1 MSADLAG
8 ALRYA
13 PAGPRGRPSGSFPAA
28 AFASPARLVSARNR
42 LGEENVN
49 HPPASQS
56 SQFAA
61 PTVGAAA
68 VSDSL
73 APFAPAA
80 ADRATWMRHLEPV
93 ELAAGAVLFRQGEPA
108 EFLCFVESGELAVVL
123 EVPGAGRVPVRR
135 FGPGQC
141 LGEMA
146 LYRREARA
154 ATVEALAPSRLWRLG
169 TAQLAAI
176 EREAPALA
184 LAMHRHVAGLL
195 AERVAFANTELKD
208 PLARLAHAIRGLAAS
223 RFGETEWDR
232 AALAVAARRG
242 DEVGAVASALDHLVA
257 QLGSYLEELKT
268 ATARR
273 EAVES
278 ELRIAGEI
286 QASFLPPAPPSAVV
300 PAAGAGPAGAVPA
313 RVDFSAR
320 MKPAREAGG
329 DLYDGFFLPDGRF
342 LCVVGDVSGKGVS
355 AALFMAV
362 TATGLRAL
370 APGAAEPG
378 ELITRLNRLLCERN
392 DTLQFVTVFAA
403 ILDPASGELV
413 WTNAGHPPPFVLR
426 ADGGLERLDGAR
438 ATPLAVFENHAYAT
452 HRARLAPGDTLLMFT
467 DGVTEAMDARQA
479 LYGDER
485 LAALLAARPGREAAG
500 ALVEAVLADVL
511 AYEAGCPQAD
521 DITLAALRLPAA
533 G

>member
-1 MSADLAG
+1 MQ
-8 ALRYA
+8 
-13 PAGPRGRPSGSFPAA
+13 
-28 AFASPARLVSARNR
+28 
-42 LGEENVN
+42 
-49 HPPASQS
+49 HPPAPAS
-56 SQFAA
+56 SA
-61 PTVGAAA
+61 
-68 VSDSL
+68 SDSL

-80 ADRATWMRHLEPV
+80 ADRATWLRHLEPI
-93 ELAAGAVLFRQGEPA
+93 ELPAGAVLFRQGDPA
-108 EFLCFVESGELAVVL
+108 DFLCFVETGELAVVL

-146 LYRREARA
+146 LYRRDTRA

-169 TAQLAAI
+169 TAQLARI

-223 RFGETEWDR
+223 RFGETAWDH
-232 AALAVAARRG
+232 AALAVSARRP
-242 DEVGAVASALDHLVA
+242 DEVGAVASALEHLVA
-257 QLGSYLEELKT
+257 QLGGYLEELKT

-273 EAVES
+273 EAIES

-286 QASFLPPAPPSAVV
+286 QASFLPPAAPPL
-300 PAAGAGPAGAVPA
+300 PPAGLPA
-313 RVDFSAR
+313 SLSRLAVDFAAR

-329 DLYDGFFLPDGRF
+329 DLYDGFYLPDGRF

-370 APGAAEPG
+370 APAGADPG
-378 ELITRLNRLLCERN
+378 ELMTRLNRLLCERN
-392 DTLQFVTVFAA
+392 DTLQFVTAFAA
-403 ILDPASGELV
+403 LFDPDTGELA
-413 WTNAGHPPPFVLR
+413 WTNCGHPLPFVRR
-426 ADGGLERLDGAR
+426 ADGRLERLDAVR
-438 ATPLAVFENHAYAT
+438 ATPLAVFEHNAYST
-452 HRARLAPGDTLLMFT
+452 HRARLAPGDTLVVFS
-467 DGVTEAMDARQA
+467 DGVSEAMDARDV

-485 LAALLAARPGREAAG
+485 LAAVLAALPPGRVAAL
-500 ALVEAVLADVL
+500 ATLEAVLADVL
-511 AYEAGCPQAD
+511 AYEAGRPQAD
-521 DITLAALRLPAA
+521 DITLVALGVGDP
-533 G
+533 